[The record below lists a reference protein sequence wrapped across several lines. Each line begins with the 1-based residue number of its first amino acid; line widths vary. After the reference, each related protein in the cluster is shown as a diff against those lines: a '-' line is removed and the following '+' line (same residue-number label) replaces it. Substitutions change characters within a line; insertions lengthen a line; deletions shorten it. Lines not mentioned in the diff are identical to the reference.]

1 MKSRSLIAVISAGA
15 LAIGVA
21 ACGNSDDSSSNG
33 GSAVSGAIAIDGS
46 STVYPFAQA
55 AAEQFQTENPD
66 ARVTVGESGTGG
78 GFEKFCKGETD
89 VSNASRPIKDEEKE
103 LCKKGGISFSE
114 VQVANDG
121 IAVVTNKNLAISCL
135 TTDQLKQLWNSKST
149 VKTYNQ
155 LDSKFPDTKVSLYG
169 PGTDSGTFDFFTGE
183 INGEE
188 GDTRKDYQPSED
200 DNVLVEGVSGDEG
213 GLGYF
218 GFSYFEANQDK
229 LNLVSVDAGDGCV
242 APSKETIQDGSYKPL
257 SRPLFMYVSTAAIKK
272 PQVKAFLDDVIA
284 NQETIAGN
292 AQIVPLTSEQ
302 ATQAQADLT
311 KAES

>member
-155 LDSKFPDTKVSLYG
+155 LDPKFPDTKVSLYG